1 MKRSTFAL
9 LFTVLLT
16 FSCVFA
22 SCNVRDGI
30 LSDSNTTDTEENTD
44 YNLLIKELEDKI
56 IELKQDQ
63 YISET
68 KRAEELLRLEQM
80 ILELKQNSD
89 TDKNTESTDSEEST
103 TETKPTGKF
112 LYVSDGSELT
122 ITGYTGDDS
131 ILAIPSYIDGIK
143 VTGIADD
150 AFSSDTLE
158 SIVLPEGIVK
168 IGWFAFKECPSLRNV
183 TVPDTV
189 TSIGY
194 SAFPRNQNK
203 LSIICTANSFAA
215 KYAESYGLSIT
226 FI

>member
-103 TETKPTGKF
+103 
-112 LYVSDGSELT
+112 
-122 ITGYTGDDS
+122 
-131 ILAIPSYIDGIK
+131 
-143 VTGIADD
+143 
-150 AFSSDTLE
+150 
-158 SIVLPEGIVK
+158 
-168 IGWFAFKECPSLRNV
+168 
-183 TVPDTV
+183 
-189 TSIGY
+189 
-194 SAFPRNQNK
+194 
-203 LSIICTANSFAA
+203 
-215 KYAESYGLSIT
+215 AEP
-226 FI
+226 